1 MGAVCPVYSQ
11 MDQLKILHMHTQTP
25 HTDVSLVCKAIISK
39 FRQLGDLVGGYF
51 GVSYTVF
58 TTLKFG
64 ITLNYLKNHDIM
76 ISY

>member
-1 MGAVCPVYSQ
+1 MGAVYPVYSQ

-25 HTDVSLVCKAIISK
+25 HTDVSLVCKAIVSK

-58 TTLKFG
+58 CNFEVW
-64 ITLNYLKNHDIM
+64 NYIKLFKK
-76 ISY
+76 S